1 MKRYGYHRTST
12 REQHLDR
19 GVAEINAYCNVNN
32 FELEKIFTD
41 QQTGKN
47 FNRPRYTIMKE
58 DVLREGDELIITE
71 VDLLGR
77 NKQETLKEL
86 QYYRDNG
93 IRVKILELPTT
104 LMDLSAMDNAM
115 ARMIMETINNMLI
128 ELYATMAQAEIEKK
142 EKRQKE
148 GIQAKKERSEWDD

>member
-19 GVAEINAYCNVNN
+19 GIKEITAYCEQNN
-32 FELEKIFTD
+32 LELEKIFTD

-47 FNRPRYTIMKE
+47 FNSPRYQVLKE
-58 DVLREGDELIITE
+58 DVLRAGDELIITK
-71 VDLLGR
+71 VDRLGR

-104 LMDLSAMDNAM
+104 LMDLSKRDNAM
-115 ARMIMETINNMLI
+115 ARMLMETINNMLI
-128 ELYATMAQAEIEKK
+128 ELYAAMAQAEIEKK
-142 EKRQKE
+142 EKRQRE
-148 GIQAKKERSEWDD
+148 GIDSKKSRGDRW